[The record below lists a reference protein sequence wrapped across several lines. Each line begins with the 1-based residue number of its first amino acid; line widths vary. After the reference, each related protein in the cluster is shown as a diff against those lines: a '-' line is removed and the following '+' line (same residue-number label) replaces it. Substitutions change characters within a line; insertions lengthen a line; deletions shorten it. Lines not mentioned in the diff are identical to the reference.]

1 MQFFKC
7 EVCGKIICV
16 IEESMAPTV
25 CCGKPMTELRPGT
38 TDAAT
43 EKHIPAYKIEG
54 NTCYV
59 TVGSVLHPMT
69 PEHSIKFI
77 CIETNKGYQIKYLR
91 PTDEPKA
98 EFALSADEK
107 IEAVYEYCNL
117 HGFWKAEA

>member
-1 MQFFKC
+1 MQFVKC

-117 HGFWKAEA
+117 HGLWKAE